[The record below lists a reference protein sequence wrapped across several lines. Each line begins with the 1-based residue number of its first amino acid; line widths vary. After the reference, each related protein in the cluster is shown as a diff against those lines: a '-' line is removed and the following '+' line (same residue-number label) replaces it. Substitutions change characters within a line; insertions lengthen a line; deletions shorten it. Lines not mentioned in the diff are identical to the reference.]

1 MPYLE
6 YQKKISFE
14 NISFPFSYF
23 DIDHAHK
30 DYSSSPHWHD
40 EYELIRVKKGKLGI
54 TVNNSFFQLKKGDAV
69 IISNG
74 FLHSLT
80 PDECCYECVIF
91 DLEHYLRN
99 HPDTQGEI
107 KSFLNQQKRIKPT
120 FTTDEREFQDIFN
133 IIFLSL
139 QDKQPGY
146 TLITEGA
153 LWQLLGLVIKKKAYF
168 VLSETNM
175 TYTKKIKELKTVL
188 NYIAVNYHNDIT
200 LNDLAGCI
208 HMNPNYFC
216 KFFKELMQKSPIE
229 YLNSYRIEKSCEM
242 LCVSNNTVLN
252 TALDCGF
259 NDVNY
264 FIKVFKRYKGTT
276 PLQYAKSNVNR

>member
-1 MPYLE
+1 MSYLE
-6 YQKKISFE
+6 YRRNVSFE
-14 NISFPFSYF
+14 NSNFPFSYF
-23 DIDHAHK
+23 NVDPTHN
-30 DYSSSPHWHD
+30 DYSTEPHWHD
-40 EYELIRVKKGKLGI
+40 EYELIRVKRGCLDI
-54 TVNNSFFQLKKGDAV
+54 TINNSSFRLKKGDA
-69 IISNG
+69 IIINNG
-74 FLHSLT
+74 FIHTLSLK
-80 PDECCYECVIF
+80 ECYYECVIF
-91 DLEHYLRN
+91 DLEYYLRN
-99 HPDTQGEI
+99 YSDTNGEI
-107 KSFLNQQKRIKPT
+107 KSFLNQQKRFKP
-120 FTTDEREFQDIFN
+120 FYPSDKKDFQDIFN
-133 IIFLSL
+133 ILFLALKEKHS
-139 QDKQPGY
+139 GY
-146 TLITEGA
+146 TLIAEGA
-153 LWQLLGLVIKKKAYF
+153 IWQLLGLILKKRSYY

-175 TYTKKIKELKTVL
+175 SYTKKNKELKTVL
-188 NYIAVNYHNDIT
+188 NYIAVNYHNDLT

-276 PLQYAKSNVNR
+276 PLQYAKNNVNR